1 MRDHALVFIMCTRS
15 VSFSRIIQHLSS
27 SGHSPIIPS
36 PVVYKIEAKFYDAD
50 VSQPENVHHN
60 RAGSL
65 FSSSYNLTP
74 VNTSITSKERL

>member
-1 MRDHALVFIMCTRS
+1 MRDHALVFIMCTRP

-60 RAGSL
+60 RAGSS
-65 FSSSYNLTP
+65 FSFDSYLYRTP
-74 VNTSITSKERL
+74 IIL